1 MVKLIILFRRPAQA
15 ATFEMRYPR
24 NLALL
29 AKMPGVR
36 HVEDGAVLGSPAGTT
51 PYTHMIALRFDDF
64 GALDAALTAPEGVT
78 AGKDLMDF
86 APDAELLFV
95 EVSDERT
102 QQPFTPDNLRAYLA
116 EQGVPGEVIFPGAPT
131 PTVAAAA
138 QVLGVEPDQI
148 VKTVIFLVDGTPFAV
163 YGCGMRR
170 VDPAKLAQ
178 RLNISPKKVRLAN
191 ADEVQDLTGYAVGT
205 VPPLG
210 LKTPMPAFI
219 DPAAQAHDVIY
230 AGGGGI
236 NALLKITPADL
247 IRHSR
252 AEVAPM
258 LAGDDPP
265 PAPPAVPPSEG

>member
-1 MVKLIILFRRPAQA
+1 MVKLVILFRAPAQA
-15 ATFEMRYPR
+15 ATFERRYPR
-24 NLALL
+24 SLALL

-36 HVEDGAVLGSPAGTT
+36 HVEDGSVLGSPAGPA
-51 PYTHMIALRFDDF
+51 PYARQIALHFDDF
-64 GALDAALTAPEGVT
+64 DALDTALTAPEGVA

-95 EVSDERT
+95 EVADERT
-102 QQPFTPDNLRAYLA
+102 QQPLTPDNLQAYLS
-116 EQGVPGEVIFPGAPT
+116 EQGIPGEIIFPGAPT

-138 QVLGVEPDQI
+138 KALGVAPDQI
-148 VKTVIFLVDGTPFAV
+148 VKSVVFLVDGTPFVV

-178 RLNISPKKVRLAN
+178 RLAISPKKVRLAD
-191 ADEVQDLTGYAVGT
+191 ADEVQELTGYTVGT

-219 DPAAQAHDVIY
+219 DPAVQAYDVIY

-258 LAGDDPP
+258 LADDAAAPD
-265 PAPPAVPPSEG
+265 PAPPEG

>member
-1 MVKLIILFRRPAQA
+1 MVKLVILFRRPAQE
-15 ATFEMRYPR
+15 ATFEMRYTR
-24 NLALL
+24 SLALL
-29 AKMPGVR
+29 ARMPGVR
-36 HVEDGAVLGSPAGTT
+36 HVENGAVLGSPAGAA
-51 PYTHMIALRFDDF
+51 PYARTIALHFDDF

-95 EVSDERT
+95 EVSDERA
-102 QQPFTPDNLRAYLA
+102 QQPLTPENLRAYLD
-116 EQGVPGEVIFPGAPT
+116 EQGIPGEVFFPGAPT

-138 QVLGVEPDQI
+138 QALGVEPDQI

-163 YGCGMRR
+163 FGCGLRR
-170 VDPAKLAQ
+170 VDPARLAQ

-219 DPAAQAHDVIY
+219 DPAVQGYDMIY

-247 IRHSR
+247 IRYSR

-258 LAGDDPP
+258 LADDPP
-265 PAPPAVPPSEG
+265 PAAPAASPSEG